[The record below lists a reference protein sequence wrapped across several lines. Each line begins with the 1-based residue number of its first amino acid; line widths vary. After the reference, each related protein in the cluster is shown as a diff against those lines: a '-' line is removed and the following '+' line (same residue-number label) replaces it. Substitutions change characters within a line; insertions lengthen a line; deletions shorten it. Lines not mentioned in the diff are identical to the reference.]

1 MSNVKPYLVLIGI
14 TTLLS
19 TATIAVMIALQPTM
33 LQSLPK
39 FGNEVPDSLRTI
51 QQQNTVVASSSTDTV
66 KPFTRNVNW
75 EDTVAVLRREL
86 IARDRYIAE
95 LKRQLE
101 KNSAKA
107 DSARVARELQYAKLL
122 EAMNPEE
129 AAKVLSNFNDNE
141 LKSILLKI
149 KTKQASKILASLEP
163 KRAARIMK

>member
-1 MSNVKPYLVLIGI
+1 MSNVKPYLVLIGV

-19 TATIAVMIALQPTM
+19 IATIAAIMVLQPTM
-33 LQSLPK
+33 LQGLPK
-39 FGNEVPDSLRTI
+39 IGSEVPDSTQKVQQDTI
-51 QQQNTVVASSSTDTV
+51 VIPNQPSDTITSYV
-66 KPFTRNVNW
+66 RNVKW

-86 IARDRYIAE
+86 IARDKYIAD
-95 LKRQLE
+95 LKKQLE
-101 KNSAKA
+101 KYSSKV
-107 DSARVARELQYAKLL
+107 DSARSARELQYAKLL

-129 AAKVLSNFNDNE
+129 AAKVLSNFNDAE